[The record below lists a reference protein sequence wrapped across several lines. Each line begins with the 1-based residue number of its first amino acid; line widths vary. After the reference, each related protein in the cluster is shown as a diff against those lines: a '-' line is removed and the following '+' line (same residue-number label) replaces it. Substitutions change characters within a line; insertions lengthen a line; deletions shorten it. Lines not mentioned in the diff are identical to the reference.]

1 MSPTHETKRG
11 EHTYNTRRKRS
22 EVFDAFRNQNP
33 HYSPYK
39 PCTDCGLKNK
49 KNKLVEPKTKRSLYI
64 EVDQNTNTKAMYPRQ
79 QEPPMPTVEDIREDI
94 QRAQNFTGDRSPE
107 FLGFPNVSMRNS
119 LPTESDS
126 LDRKIASSV
135 ERAVA
140 KSQQILTAQM
150 TEMMNNLMANLQIN
164 RGRVVNNE
172 SAHRAENLVVNSGRG
187 AIPRHVNGNTNRNP
201 DRGNLNNA
209 DRPAYASNEQPNNS
223 LNVSTSSRTIGSNE
237 VHKWNLRFEK
247 MSAKEFL
254 NCVKIQWEV
263 SGYTWEQ
270 VYYNFHYLLIGQKEK
285 RWYYQYL
292 NSNRQADW
300 PDFSKAFNRRFGSY
314 ETDRQITTR
323 MDQRKQGV
331 NEPFLT
337 FLEDM
342 EHMNASLENPKS
354 ETELVEFLRD
364 NVNCFMRPF
373 IWMKYAVNLEEFI
386 NLCVEAEMQI
396 KKDKFRTNYQGRV
409 CEVQVPE
416 DDYKSDEMVEAFSKP
431 NHTKKESHEIECWNC
446 DGKGHF
452 SRDCPSD
459 VRIIHCF
466 RCGMK
471 GVTTPNCPNCRQK
484 GNDHRIAH

>member
-1 MSPTHETKRG
+1 MQVEVRYHDNWG
-11 EHTYNTRRKRS
+11 GNTT
-22 EVFDAFRNQNP
+22 RN
-33 HYSPYK
+33 
-39 PCTDCGLKNK
+39 TD
-49 KNKLVEPKTKRSLYI
+49 R
-64 EVDQNTNTKAMYPRQ
+64 
-79 QEPPMPTVEDIREDI
+79 
-94 QRAQNFTGDRSPE
+94 
-107 FLGFPNVSMRNS
+107 
-119 LPTESDS
+119 
-126 LDRKIASSV
+126 
-135 ERAVA
+135 
-140 KSQQILTAQM
+140 
-150 TEMMNNLMANLQIN
+150 
-164 RGRVVNNE
+164 
-172 SAHRAENLVVNSGRG
+172 
-187 AIPRHVNGNTNRNP
+187 GNTNNT
-201 DRGNLNNA
+201 DRQAQATHDQSNNI
-209 DRPAYASNEQPNNS
+209 
-223 LNVSTSSRTIGSNE
+223 LNVSTSTRILHGNE

-270 VYYNFHYLLIGQKEK
+270 VYFNFHYLLVGHKEK

-292 NSNRQADW
+292 NTNKQADCS
-300 PDFSKAFNRRFGSY
+300 DFSRAFNRRFGSY

-342 EHMNASLENPKS
+342 EYMNASLENPKT

-386 NLCVEAEMQI
+386 NLCVEAEIQI
-396 KKDKFRTNYQGRV
+396 KKDKFRPTYQGRV

-416 DDYKSDEMVEAFSKP
+416 DDFKGDESVEAFVKSYHSNKA
-431 NHTKKESHEIECWNC
+431 SHELECWNC
-446 DGKGHF
+446 NGKGHF

-459 VRIIHCF
+459 IRIIHCF

-471 GVTTPNCPNCRQK
+471 SVTTRLVRTAV
-484 GNDHRIAH
+484 GRETATG